1 MCQLLG
7 MNCNTPT
14 DVTFS
19 FTGSAVRWI
28 GYRTFYG
35 GIARVL
41 LDGVEVAQVDTF
53 APVEEEYQA
62 VMYAATGLPGTSHTL
77 TIENTGLK
85 DAAAQNTWVTV
96 DAFDVY

>member
-1 MCQLLG
+1 
-7 MNCNTPT
+7 MN
-14 DVTFS
+14 FS
-19 FTGSAVRWI
+19 FTGPAVRWI

-53 APVEEEYQA
+53 APLEEEFQA

-77 TIENTGLK
+77 TIVNTGLK
-85 DAAAQNTWVTV
+85 NAAAQNTWVTV

>member
-1 MCQLLG
+1 
-7 MNCNTPT
+7 
-14 DVTFS
+14 
-19 FTGSAVRWI
+19 VRWI

-53 APVEEEYQA
+53 APVEEEFQA

-85 DAAAQNTWVTV
+85 NAAAQNTWVTV